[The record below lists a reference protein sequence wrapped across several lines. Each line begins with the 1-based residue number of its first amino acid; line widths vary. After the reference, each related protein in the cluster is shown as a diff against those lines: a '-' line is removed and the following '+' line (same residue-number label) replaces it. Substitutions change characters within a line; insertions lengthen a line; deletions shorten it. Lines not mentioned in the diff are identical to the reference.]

1 MIISKGN
8 ASRTINS
15 ITSHG
20 EFRNSWVMNHDIR
33 RRIVIFDICASP
45 KIIPATVPNSIEKSE
60 MMMLNRKPDFSRNG
74 IHFVRMPKAVIIV
87 NEPAA
92 WLVNGHNNKGRNRTS
107 PVHDGKLASQTVIF
121 IS

>member
-20 EFRNSWVMNHDIR
+20 EFRNSWVMNHDM
-33 RRIVIFDICASP
+33 RRIVALFDICASP
-45 KIIPATVPNSIEKSE
+45 RIIPATVPNSIEKSE
-60 MMMLNRKPDFSRNG
+60 MMMLNRNPDFSRNG

-87 NEPAA
+87 NDPAA
-92 WLVNGHNNKGRNRTS
+92 
-107 PVHDGKLASQTVIF
+107 
-121 IS
+121 